1 MTLPY
6 RGPRIPPRGP
16 SGASRPPAQP
26 TFTLDVM
33 EFIEESKRIERH
45 KAREALLARIESIA
59 VTQKRSGS
67 SWDYSSEERSV
78 HDVKRD
84 MLAAVKVV
92 LE

>member
-33 EFIEESKRIERH
+33 EFIDESKRIERH
-45 KAREALLARIESIA
+45 KNIYAA
-59 VTQKRSGS
+59 VRSN
-67 SWDYSSEERSV
+67 SEEFYREV
-78 HDVKRD
+78 IGEV
-84 MLAAVKVV
+84 
-92 LE
+92 

>member
-1 MTLPY
+1 
-6 RGPRIPPRGP
+6 
-16 SGASRPPAQP
+16 
-26 TFTLDVM
+26 M

-45 KAREALLARIESIA
+45 KAREALLARIEAIETTTRRAS
-59 VTQKRSGS
+59 SS
-67 SWDYSSEERSV
+67 SWDYSSEDRSV

>member
-16 SGASRPPAQP
+16 SGVSRPPAQP

-33 EFIEESKRIERH
+33 EFLEESKRIERH

-59 VTQKRSGS
+59 VTEKRGNS
-67 SWDYSSEERSV
+67 SWDYSSTDRSV

-84 MLAAVKVV
+84 MVTAVKTV
-92 LE
+92 LG